1 MGIFQSL
8 AMKRV
13 GVLHGGHP
21 HILDIAKRIP
31 PSQQLKIARYNELSS
46 NYSSSTAWS
55 EEEERGGGYPCQQA
69 LDMIAEGLVAEPLSA
84 IPSLF
89 PRF

>member
-31 PSQQLKIARYNELSS
+31 PSQQLKIARYNETELK
-46 NYSSSTAWS
+46 
-55 EEEERGGGYPCQQA
+55 
-69 LDMIAEGLVAEPLSA
+69 
-84 IPSLF
+84 LF
-89 PRF
+89 